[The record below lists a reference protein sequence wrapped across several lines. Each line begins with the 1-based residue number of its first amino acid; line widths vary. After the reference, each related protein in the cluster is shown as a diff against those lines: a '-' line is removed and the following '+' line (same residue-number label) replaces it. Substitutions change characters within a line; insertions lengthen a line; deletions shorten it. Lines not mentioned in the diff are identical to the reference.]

1 MRVII
6 AGGTGLIG
14 RALARDLVS
23 EDNQHQVIVLSRNLD
38 RATDLPSGVQVQR
51 WDARSAEGWGHLA
64 DGADAIVNLAGES
77 LLGYWTAARKRRILE
92 SRIDAGRAVVR
103 AVEAARARPGVVVQA
118 SGINYYAPAADREVA
133 EGAPPGDDFL
143 GRTAVHWEAS
153 TAPVESLGARR
164 VILRN
169 GLVLSLAGG
178 SFPLVVLP
186 FRLFVGGPLGTGR
199 QWFPWIHI
207 ADAVR
212 IIRFAIDE
220 ERATGPFNAV
230 APQTVTYADL
240 CRILSRVMR
249 RPSWIRVPVWALR
262 LVLGQMRAVILD
274 GQRAVPRKLL
284 DLGFSFRFP
293 DIESALRDVLKRQK
307 GV

>member
-6 AGGTGLIG
+6 AGGAGLIG
-14 RALARDLVS
+14 RALTKDLLS
-23 EDNQHQVIVLSRNLD
+23 DGNQHQVIVLSRNPD
-38 RATDLPSGVQVQR
+38 RATGLLPGVHVER

-64 DGADAIVNLAGES
+64 DDADAIVNLAGES
-77 LLGYWTAARKRRILE
+77 LLGYWTPQRKRRILA
-92 SRIDAGRAVVR
+92 SRTNAGRAIVE
-103 AVEAARARPGVVVQA
+103 AVEQASVKPRVVVQA
-118 SGINYYAPAADREVA
+118 SGINYYAPAADREVD
-133 EGAPPGDDFL
+133 EGGPPGQDFL
-143 GRTAVHWEAS
+143 GRTAVRWEAS
-153 TAPVESLGARR
+153 TAPVESLGVRR
-164 VILRN
+164 VVLRS

-178 SFPLVVLP
+178 SFPLVLLP
-186 FRLFVGGPLGTGR
+186 FRLFVGGPLGSGK

-207 ADAVR
+207 VDTVR

-220 ERATGPFNAV
+220 ERARGPFNAV
-230 APQTVTYADL
+230 APQAINYAGL

-262 LVLGQMRAVILD
+262 LVLGEMRAVVLD

-293 DIESALRDVLKRQK
+293 DLEPALRDVLNR
-307 GV
+307 